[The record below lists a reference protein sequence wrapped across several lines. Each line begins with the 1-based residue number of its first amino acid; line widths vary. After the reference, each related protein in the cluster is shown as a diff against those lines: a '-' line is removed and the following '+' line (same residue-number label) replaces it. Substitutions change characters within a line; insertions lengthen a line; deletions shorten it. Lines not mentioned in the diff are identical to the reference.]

1 MPFSINLS
9 GIPYPQV
16 KKSLTVGNFHDYTIK
31 KGLNA
36 CFNKGLLTE
45 NINSCTA
52 GVLNAGK
59 RNFMFHAAP
68 EMQDLTTVKKE
79 LLKQIDKLRESCED
93 IKGFICGGWALNTK
107 DRETVRSF
115 DLYNTIADTLDELGV
130 KFTMLCG
137 KEKGSSMD
145 NIYAV
150 NNNVTIW
157 NDSFKEL
164 LPQIK
169 SKNPDDIQDILEK
182 RYQFVELTPELDITV
197 ADKPK
202 TKSLIC

>member
-137 KEKGSSMD
+137 KEKGSPMD
-145 NIYAV
+145 NMYAV
-150 NNNVTIW
+150 NQGVTVWNN
-157 NDSFKEL
+157 SFKEL
-164 LPQIK
+164 LPDIK
-169 SKNPDDIQDILEK
+169 NKADMQDVLEK
-182 RYQFVELTPELDITV
+182 QYQFVELSPEIDIT
-197 ADKPK
+197 ASAPK
-202 TKSLIC
+202 LKSLAG